1 MRSFEAGRSP
11 KKSLVEAALERL
23 AGHARNC
30 RLCPRECG
38 VDRQAGELGYCGAD
52 HSPRISHALLHL
64 GEEPVLSGV
73 SDCGRDRDGK
83 TGRRRGSGTL
93 FFSSCHLKCV
103 YCQNHQISQEGAGYD
118 LTEEALARSMLDLE
132 ARGAVNINLVSPS
145 HMLLPILAALRIA
158 LDEGLSLP
166 IVYNCSG
173 YESEQVLRSLEGIV
187 DVYLP
192 DLKYASPLLAER
204 LSGAADYFEKAKAA
218 LIEMYCQQPVLEI
231 GTDGHALRGMIVRH
245 LVLPGQVSD
254 SLRVLGWMGRQ
265 LQPSVG
271 VSIMS
276 QFIPCFNAPQDLSR
290 TLEAREY
297 RRVLER
303 AEQMGFDFLFVQPDS
318 FTLGENRNPDFSRE
332 KPFYWRDRR

>member
-11 KKSLVEAALERL
+11 KKFLVEAALERL

-38 VDRQAGELGYCGAD
+38 VDRQAGELGYCGAGR
-52 HSPRISHALLHL
+52 SPRISHALLHL

-73 SDCGRDRDGK
+73 SDCGRDRDGRP
-83 TGRRRGSGTL
+83 GRRRGSGTL
-93 FFSSCHLKCV
+93 FFSGCHLRCV

-158 LDEGLSLP
+158 LDKGLSLP

-173 YESEQVLRSLEGIV
+173 YESERVLRSLEGIV

-192 DLKYASPLLAER
+192 DLKYTSPLLAER
-204 LSGAADYFEKAKAA
+204 LSGAPDYFEKAKAA
-218 LIEMYCQQPVLEI
+218 LIEMYCQQPVLKI
-231 GTDGHALRGMIVRH
+231 GSDGHALRGMIVRH

-254 SLRVLGWMGRQ
+254 SLRVLGWLGRQ

-271 VSIMS
+271 ISIMS
-276 QFIPCFNAPQDLSR
+276 QFIPCFNAPQDLRR
-290 TLEAREY
+290 TLAAREY

-303 AEQMGFDFLFVQPDS
+303 AEQAGFDFLFVQPES
-318 FTLGENRNPDFSRE
+318 FVRGEHRNPDFSRE
-332 KPFYWRDRR
+332 KPFDWRDRR

>member
-73 SDCGRDRDGK
+73 SDCGRDRDGSK
-83 TGRRRGSGTL
+83 GRRRGSGTL
-93 FFSSCHLKCV
+93 FFSGCHLKCV

-204 LSGAADYFEKAKAA
+204 LSGASDYFEIAKAA

-231 GTDGHALRGMIVRH
+231 DPEGLALRGMIVRH
-245 LVLPGQVSD
+245 LVLPDQAND
-254 SLRVLGWMGRQ
+254 SLRVLGWLGGH
-265 LQPSVG
+265 LPSSVG
-271 VSIMS
+271 LSLMS
-276 QFIPCFNAPQDLSR
+276 QYIPCFNAPEDLRR
-290 TLEAREY
+290 TLKAGEY
-297 RRVLER
+297 RRVQELAER
-303 AEQMGFDFLFVQPDS
+303 LGSEFLFVQPEP
-318 FTLGENRNPDFSRE
+318 FTQGEHRNPDFARE
-332 KPFYWRDRR
+332 NPFDWRGPR